1 MRYFSLM
8 ASENIYRLITIDEYA
23 VTPKY
28 LQLSNSIVK
37 AIEKGLIEYNYLLP
51 SINDLSFELEIS
63 RDTAEKAYKHLKKL
77 GVVGSVPGKGY
88 FISNIDIKQPLKI
101 FLLFN
106 KLSTHKKIIYDAFV
120 ATIGTDAIIDLY
132 IYNNDYA
139 LFKNLLTNKRADYT
153 NYVIIPHF
161 LEGGENAPEIINS
174 IPKEKLLLL
183 DQLLPGVAGNFA
195 AVYEDFENDI
205 YNALE
210 QALDRLSN
218 YQSIKIIF
226 PENTYHPKSILEG
239 FYRFC
244 SQYVFDYEVINNI
257 NKEEVKKGVVY
268 ISLMENDLVLLIE
281 KLLTSELTIGED
293 VGVISYNETPI
304 KKIILNGI
312 TTIST
317 DFYLMGERAAQL
329 ILQRSTEQV
338 KAPFYL
344 KLRKSL

>member
-1 MRYFSLM
+1 M
-8 ASENIYRLITIDEYA
+8 ASDNIYRLITIDEYA
-23 VTPKY
+23 ITPKY

-37 AIEKGLIEYNYLLP
+37 AIERGLIQNDYLLP

-120 ATIGTDAIIDLY
+120 ATIGNDALIDLY

-139 LFKNLLTNKRADYT
+139 LFKKLLTNKRADYT
-153 NYVIIPHF
+153 HYVLIPHF
-161 LEGGENAPEIINS
+161 LEGGENAATIINS

-183 DQLLPGVAGNFA
+183 DQLLPGVVGNFA

-210 QALDRLSN
+210 LALDKLSR
-218 YQSIKIIF
+218 YQTIKIIF
-226 PENTYHPKSILEG
+226 PSNTYHPKKILEG
-239 FYRFC
+239 FYLFC
-244 SQYVFDYEVINNI
+244 SKYAFNYEVISDI
-257 NKEEVKKGVVY
+257 DKEEIKKGVVY
-268 ISLMENDLVLLIE
+268 ISLMEDDLVLLIE
-281 KLLTSELTIGED
+281 KLLASKLLIGKE

-304 KKIILNGI
+304 KKIILKGI

-317 DFYLMGERAAQL
+317 DFYLMGEKAAQL
-329 ILQRSTEQV
+329 ILQKSTEQV
-338 KAPFYL
+338 AAPFYL
-344 KLRKSL
+344 TLRKSL

>member
-1 MRYFSLM
+1 M
-8 ASENIYRLITIDEYA
+8 ASKNIYSLITIDEYA

-37 AIEKGLIEYNYLLP
+37 AIEKGLIENNYLLP

-63 RDTAEKAYKHLKKL
+63 RDTAEKAYKHLKKI

-88 FISNIDIKQPLKI
+88 FISDVNVKQPLKI

-106 KLSTHKKIIYDAFV
+106 KLSTHKKIMYDAFV
-120 ATIGTDAIIDLY
+120 ATIGNDAIIDLY

-139 LFKNLLTNKRADYT
+139 LFKKLLTNKKDDYT

-161 LEGGENAPEIINS
+161 LEGGENAHTIINS

-183 DQLLPGVAGNFA
+183 DQLLPGVEGNFA
-195 AVYEDFENDI
+195 AVYEDFEKDI

-210 QALDRLSN
+210 QALEKLSK
-218 YQSIKIIF
+218 YQTIKIIF
-226 PENTYHPKSILEG
+226 PKNTYHPQEILKG
-239 FYRFC
+239 FCRFC
-244 SQYVFDYEVINNI
+244 SQYAFNYEVINNI
-257 NKEEVKKGVVY
+257 KKESITSGVVY
-268 ISLMENDLVLLIE
+268 ITLMEDDLVLLIE
-281 KLLTSELTIGED
+281 KLITDGVKIGED

-317 DFYLMGERAAQL
+317 DFYLMGEKAAQL
-329 ILQRSTEQV
+329 ILSKSAERIA
-338 KAPFYL
+338 APFYL
-344 KLRKSL
+344 KSRNSL